1 MKVYFYL
8 DNRNVEAFLV
18 KYEAR
23 WIYVVTLSRRI
34 RQKNKSRIR
43 IQTVYCMKQNK
54 KILQRLIIQ
63 QENKSRVLLYRNV
76 FLSLIVHICI
86 VAMHSCF
93 IGCLPLE
100 KSIINQL
107 LIINTLTHFTTYC
120 GIIVAHNYRKRP

>member
-54 KILQRLIIQ
+54 KFLQRLIIQ
-63 QENKSRVLLYRNV
+63 SDKKTNQECYFIETS
-76 FLSLIVHICI
+76 FL
-86 VAMHSCF
+86 A
-93 IGCLPLE
+93 
-100 KSIINQL
+100 
-107 LIINTLTHFTTYC
+107 
-120 GIIVAHNYRKRP
+120 